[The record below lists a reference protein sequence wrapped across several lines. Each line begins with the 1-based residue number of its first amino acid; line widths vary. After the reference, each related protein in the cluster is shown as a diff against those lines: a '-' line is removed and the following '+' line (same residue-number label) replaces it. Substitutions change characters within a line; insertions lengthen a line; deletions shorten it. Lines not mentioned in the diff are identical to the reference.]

1 MRDSACARAA
11 LRYTTYT
18 DRASSTHNRGPAAR
32 KRSMTFMFPT
42 GSTHARGK
50 RENGVRGTHEERG
63 WMRCTGSSESRERAG
78 RGEWVGGEGV
88 HAARSNPYPACAL
101 PAPAESA
108 VNHST
113 LQAAAG
119 KITR

>member
-1 MRDSACARAA
+1 
-11 LRYTTYT
+11 
-18 DRASSTHNRGPAAR
+18 
-32 KRSMTFMFPT
+32 MTFMFPT

-63 WMRCTGSSESRERAG
+63 GMRCTGSSEGRERAG
-78 RGEWVGGEGV
+78 RGEWVGCEGV
-88 HAARSNPYPACAL
+88 HAARSNPCPVCALSWPCLCPACALPGRRLGSRAQVTPTYCAL